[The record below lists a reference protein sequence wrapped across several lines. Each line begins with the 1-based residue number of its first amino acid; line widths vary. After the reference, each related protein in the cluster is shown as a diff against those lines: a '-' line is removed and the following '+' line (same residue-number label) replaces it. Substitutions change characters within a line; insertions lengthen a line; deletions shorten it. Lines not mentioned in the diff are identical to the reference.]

1 MQFVSLMTQTINT
14 QLTKRPNLDL
24 KSTIQGLERTLDMMC
39 EMGNRSPGV
48 MLQAFEP
55 LRMPENARKIVDKIV
70 QANKPPTFA

>member
-1 MQFVSLMTQTINT
+1 
-14 QLTKRPNLDL
+14 
-24 KSTIQGLERTLDMMC
+24 MMC

-55 LRMPENARKIVDKIV
+55 LRMPDSARKLVDKVV

>member
-1 MQFVSLMTQTINT
+1 MTQSINN

-48 MLQAFEP
+48 MLQSFEP
-55 LRMPENARKIVDKIV
+55 LRMPDSARRLVDKVI
-70 QANKPPTFA
+70 